1 MDRVRNMSVWKK
13 WLISNGMVGVASA
26 IIIWAVIIGLNTT
39 KNKFEDFIDNSYRLE
54 NSIQDNTSLVLSIAK
69 DIRDL
74 QINPINVTARIEEL
88 TDTINKLNT
97 DVHILT
103 AELADFGISISDYQQ
118 KVEEWLVVGEI
129 ILYDITIGDVE
140 DAQYRIINECTP
152 AVEEVIDEAN
162 KITTILSTTAQ
173 EDIDTNVRIS
183 EIIIYVSIVAVII
196 VNILSIIVIIVMGKS
211 IIGPLHQIRDVI
223 EELEQGNY
231 DVWIKYTSKDELG
244 VVAEKLRD
252 MIRST
257 GELLKDVS
265 NNLEGIAQGDLTL
278 KPSVQYRGIFK
289 VMETSINKINIQIGE
304 VINQIKE
311 SSRQITTGAED
322 IAKDSCAI
330 SFKVEEQELIIGSFI
345 DATDRISD
353 NTNATIRH
361 MAVTLDASNT
371 TKTKVEYSSDMMSK
385 MLQSMSEISA
395 SSKSVSNITKII
407 QGIASQTNLLALNA
421 AIEAARAGDSGKGF
435 SVVANEIRDLANKSS
450 ETVKEIDKVIQQS
463 LISVENG
470 ETQVQETAK
479 ILEEIAISMDDSAK
493 LMAEQELTT
502 ETQKHLLVE
511 LIEKSSELNKAIEEN
526 AAIFRNTAVVGQE
539 LAVQSELLATQV
551 EKFKAH
557 I

>member
-118 KVEEWLVVGEI
+118 KVEEWLAVGEI
-129 ILYDITIGDVE
+129 ILYDIAIGDVE

-231 DVWIKYTSKDELG
+231 DVWIESR
-244 VVAEKLRD
+244 A
-252 MIRST
+252 S
-257 GELLKDVS
+257 LKVS
-265 NNLEGIAQGDLTL
+265 
-278 KPSVQYRGIFK
+278 
-289 VMETSINKINIQIGE
+289 M
-304 VINQIKE
+304 
-311 SSRQITTGAED
+311 
-322 IAKDSCAI
+322 
-330 SFKVEEQELIIGSFI
+330 
-345 DATDRISD
+345 
-353 NTNATIRH
+353 
-361 MAVTLDASNT
+361 
-371 TKTKVEYSSDMMSK
+371 
-385 MLQSMSEISA
+385 
-395 SSKSVSNITKII
+395 
-407 QGIASQTNLLALNA
+407 
-421 AIEAARAGDSGKGF
+421 
-435 SVVANEIRDLANKSS
+435 
-450 ETVKEIDKVIQQS
+450 
-463 LISVENG
+463 
-470 ETQVQETAK
+470 
-479 ILEEIAISMDDSAK
+479 
-493 LMAEQELTT
+493 TT
-502 ETQKHLLVE
+502 E
-511 LIEKSSELNKAIEEN
+511 
-526 AAIFRNTAVVGQE
+526 RTA
-539 LAVQSELLATQV
+539 L
-551 EKFKAH
+551 
-557 I
+557 